1 MMTTNAN
8 TATAKGTGLVLK
20 AAAFAA
26 WKHRDQRRKDADASR
41 YINHPLALA
50 EVLASEGKVTM
61 GSTSNLRRWLCSSVV
76 RVSVI
81 SLLCLLAV
89 PAPSITPAQP
99 SRLLWIRVRDDNERV
114 LLADL
119 QRVATQVGMD
129 CRPKPTTSYD
139 GRPEPNP
146 GIDCVVPPSD
156 GTFRGN
162 LSAVGLLAKRA
173 VFLFI
178 LSSNV
183 SSPHGEVD
191 PIIEQVLLD
200 FKQGFVASNVVQSFE
215 ECRAPDF
222 DRCSAD

>member
-1 MMTTNAN
+1 VTINAN
-8 TATAKGTGLVLK
+8 SANVKGMGLVLK

-26 WKHRDQRRKDADASR
+26 WKHRDQRRKDAGVSP

-50 EVLASEGKVTM
+50 EVLSSEATVM
-61 GSTSNLRRWLCSSVV
+61 LGSTSHLPRGPWASVA

-89 PAPSITPAQP
+89 PAPSITPVQP
-99 SRLLWIRVRDDNERV
+99 FRLLWIRVREGGERA

-119 QRVATQVGMD
+119 KRVATQAGME
-129 CRPKPTTSYD
+129 CRPKPTTTYD

-156 GTFRGN
+156 GTVRGN

-173 VFLFI
+173 VFLLI

-200 FKQGFVASNVVQSFE
+200 FEQGFTESNVVQSFE